1 MALQVGALVSP
12 NVALKMSPRV
22 SGLNKN
28 GKVGARAG
36 FTIGWESEARRA
48 GREILPAYCSPGVGD
63 PERPEPLAGAAAV
76 IDNR

>member
-28 GKVGARAG
+28 CKVGARAG
-36 FTIGWESEARRA
+36 FTIGW
-48 GREILPAYCSPGVGD
+48 
-63 PERPEPLAGAAAV
+63 
-76 IDNR
+76 